1 MEFNEVIK
9 RRRMVHA
16 FTAEPLAPGTA
27 ERLLRAANRAPS
39 AGFSQGYSFLVLE
52 GKEEAAPFWQL
63 AYEQTASEA
72 TTKDDSPE
80 QVDALSTAPLVIVP
94 LASKDV
100 YLDRYARPEKGWTD
114 RDEARMPIPY
124 WYIDTGF
131 TALLI
136 LLAAVDE
143 GLGAVFFGPP
153 DIADFRARFG
163 VPDGWTPIGAIAVGH
178 PDLPADP
185 VPPARASERKSLDE
199 LVHRG
204 RWQRSLAGPVCNLIE
219 PFRSVPPSK
228 AGTARARRRGLPRP
242 EPGAGSAGPAPRSGA
257 A

>member
-63 AYEQTASEA
+63 IYEQTASEE
-72 TTKDDSPE
+72 TTNDDSPE

-114 RDEARMPIPY
+114 RDEARMPIPW

-131 TALLI
+131 TALLM

-153 DIADFRARFG
+153 EFADFRARFG
-163 VPDGWTPIGAIAVGH
+163 CPMSGRRSARSRSAILTCPPIPFRPLAPASASPSMNWSTAVGGN
-178 PDLPADP
+178 DLTRAECWRA
-185 VPPARASERKSLDE
+185 VTAARAFPTLR
-199 LVHRG
+199 RANG
-204 RWQRSLAGPVCNLIE
+204 CRW
-219 PFRSVPPSK
+219 
-228 AGTARARRRGLPRP
+228 
-242 EPGAGSAGPAPRSGA
+242 
-257 A
+257 

>member
-1 MEFNEVIK
+1 MRRWPVFDWRLRLVLVTYPARRPVLTGSGSYGLSYGGFGGGHPTSSGMSPYARWGEFNEVIK

-16 FTAEPLAPGTA
+16 FTAEPLAPDTA

-63 AYEQTASEA
+63 LHEQTASEE
-72 TTKDDSPE
+72 TTKDDSSE

-100 YLDRYARPEKGWTD
+100 YLDRYARPGKGWTD

-143 GLGAVFFGPP
+143 ELGAVFFGPP

-163 VPDGWTPIGAIAVGH
+163 VPGEWTPIGAIGVGH
-178 PDLPADP
+178 
-185 VPPARASERKSLDE
+185 
-199 LVHRG
+199 
-204 RWQRSLAGPVCNLIE
+204 
-219 PFRSVPPSK
+219 
-228 AGTARARRRGLPRP
+228 
-242 EPGAGSAGPAPRSGA
+242 
-257 A
+257 

>member
-1 MEFNEVIK
+1 VEFNEVIK

-27 ERLLRAANRAPS
+27 DRLLRAANRAPS
-39 AGFSQGYSFLVLE
+39 AGFSLE
-52 GKEEAAPFWQL
+52 DKAEAAPFWQL
-63 AYEQTASEA
+63 LYEQTASEG

-94 LASKDV
+94 LASKAV
-100 YLDRYARPEKGWTD
+100 YLDRYAQPEKGWTD

-163 VPDGWTPIGAIAVGH
+163 VPDEWTPIGAIAVGH

-185 VPPARASERKSLDE
+185 VPPARASERKSLGE

-204 RWQRSLAGPVCNLIE
+204 RW
-219 PFRSVPPSK
+219 
-228 AGTARARRRGLPRP
+228 
-242 EPGAGSAGPAPRSGA
+242 
-257 A
+257 

>member
-1 MEFNEVIK
+1 VEFNEVIK

-16 FTAEPLAPGTA
+16 FTGEPLAPGTA
-27 ERLLRAANRAPS
+27 DRLLRAANRAPS

-63 AYEQTASEA
+63 VYEQTASEG

-94 LASKDV
+94 LASKEV
-100 YLDRYARPEKGWTD
+100 YLDRYARPDKGWTD
-114 RDEARMPIPY
+114 RDEVRMPIPY

-131 TALLI
+131 TALLT

-163 VPDGWTPIGAIAVGH
+163 VPDEWTPIGAIAVGR

-204 RWQRSLAGPVCNLIE
+204 QW
-219 PFRSVPPSK
+219 
-228 AGTARARRRGLPRP
+228 
-242 EPGAGSAGPAPRSGA
+242 
-257 A
+257 

>member
-9 RRRMVHA
+9 RHRMVHA

-52 GKEEAAPFWQL
+52 GKEKAAPFWQL
-63 AYEQTASEA
+63 LYEQTASEE
-72 TTKDDSPE
+72 TTKDDSPA

-124 WYIDTGF
+124 WYIDTG
-131 TALLI
+131 
-136 LLAAVDE
+136 
-143 GLGAVFFGPP
+143 
-153 DIADFRARFG
+153 
-163 VPDGWTPIGAIAVGH
+163 
-178 PDLPADP
+178 LP
-185 VPPARASERKSLDE
+185 RCSCCS
-199 LVHRG
+199 
-204 RWQRSLAGPVCNLIE
+204 
-219 PFRSVPPSK
+219 PPSTK
-228 AGTARARRRGLPRP
+228 DSAPCSSDGRAEDQQFAADRR
-242 EPGAGSAGPAPRSGA
+242 AV
-257 A
+257 

>member
-1 MEFNEVIK
+1 MSPTLDGVEFNEVIK

-16 FTAEPLAPGTA
+16 FTAEPLAPGHRGAAAAGGQPGTVSGLQPG
-27 ERLLRAANRAPS
+27 LLVPS
-39 AGFSQGYSFLVLE
+39 ARRQTGSRAVL
-52 GKEEAAPFWQL
+52 AA
-63 AYEQTASEA
+63 ASTSQTASEA

-136 LLAAVDE
+136 QRPGVD
-143 GLGAVFFGPP
+143 
-153 DIADFRARFG
+153 RHRQQ
-163 VPDGWTPIGAIAVGH
+163 
-178 PDLPADP
+178 PA
-185 VPPARASERKSLDE
+185 
-199 LVHRG
+199 
-204 RWQRSLAGPVCNLIE
+204 
-219 PFRSVPPSK
+219 
-228 AGTARARRRGLPRP
+228 ARRRHADRSVLVGLNPDMPRP
-242 EPGAGSAGPAPRSGA
+242 EERTGFQIPNLDQWILPPPTSARSCGTSWSWSPTGPARVRRGGPA
-257 A
+257 

>member
-16 FTAEPLAPGTA
+16 FTAEPLASGTA

-52 GKEEAAPFWQL
+52 GTEEAAPFWQL
-63 AYEQTASEA
+63 LYEQTASEA

-100 YLDRYARPEKGWTD
+100 YLDRYARPGKGWTD

-131 TALLI
+131 TALLM

-143 GLGAVFFGPP
+143 ELGAVFFGPP
-153 DIADFRARFG
+153 DIADFRVRFG
-163 VPDGWTPIGAIAVGH
+163 VPDEWTPIGAIAVGH

-185 VPPARASERKSLDE
+185 VPPARASDRKSLDE

-204 RWQRSLAGPVCNLIE
+204 RW
-219 PFRSVPPSK
+219 
-228 AGTARARRRGLPRP
+228 
-242 EPGAGSAGPAPRSGA
+242 
-257 A
+257 